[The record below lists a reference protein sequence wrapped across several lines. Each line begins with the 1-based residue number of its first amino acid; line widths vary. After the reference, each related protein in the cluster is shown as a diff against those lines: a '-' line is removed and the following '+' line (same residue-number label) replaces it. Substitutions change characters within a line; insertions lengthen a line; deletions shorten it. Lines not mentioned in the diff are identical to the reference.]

1 MSDNT
6 ALAHVDADVEL
17 LVPAETPASTPLT
30 PMAMIARAI
39 ESGLSPEMMDKLM
52 DLQERHERN
61 LGRKAFDNAIAA
73 AKAEIPTIGKNREV
87 DFTSQKGRTNY
98 KYEDLAGIAKVVDPI
113 LSAHGLSYRY
123 RTAQE
128 GDQVQVTCVLSHREG
143 YSEET
148 SLSANRDNSGNKN
161 SIQAV
166 SSTITYLQRYTL
178 KAALGLAAG
187 QDDDGQASERDEDK
201 EPLDPARVAHIRN
214 ELETLGVEEAAF
226 CEYLKVDNLMEM
238 PSGRFSD
245 ACAALSSKRRKME
258 IEKAAEQKPEAS

>member
-1 MSDNT
+1 MTHNT
-6 ALAHVDADVEL
+6 ALAHADPDVEL
-17 LVPAETPASTPLT
+17 LVPAEMPTSTPLT
-30 PMAMIARAI
+30 PMAMISRAI
-39 ESGLSPEMMDKLM
+39 ESGLSTDMIDKLM

-98 KYEDLAGIAKVVDPI
+98 KYEDLAGIAKVIDPI

-123 RTAQE
+123 KTSQE

-148 SLSANRDNSGNKN
+148 SLSASRDNSGNKN

-187 QDDDGQASERDEDK
+187 QDDDGQGSERDEDR
-201 EPLDPARVAHIRN
+201 EPLDPARVAHIRK
-214 ELETLGVEEAAF
+214 ELEALGVEEAAF

-238 PSGRFSD
+238 PTGRFSD
-245 ACAALSSKRRKME
+245 ACSALSSKRRKIE
-258 IEKAAEQKPEAS
+258 QEKAAEQSEASA